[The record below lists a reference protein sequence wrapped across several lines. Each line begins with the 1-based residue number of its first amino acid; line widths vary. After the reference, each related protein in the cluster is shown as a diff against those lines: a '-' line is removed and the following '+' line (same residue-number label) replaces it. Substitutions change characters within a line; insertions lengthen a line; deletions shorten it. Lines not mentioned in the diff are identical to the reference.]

1 MLKLLSELDFR
12 LGNDSWIE
20 DDSHIF
26 GILYYRNI
34 YKCIQFLLAHLSFQA
49 YLDFKPL
56 RLSDTKGRQIH
67 SVMNMRDWWWDTQ
80 DQLPAGATTVPVICA
95 SNQTHLTNFS
105 GIQHAW
111 PLNLTICNIRNNI
124 RVHLQSTP
132 VSSSAWS
139 HVSQKVPRTWTKH
152 GIAQLEQSCP
162 NSVILTLLAPAWN
175 RIVLMD
181 SSDNVTRGWLP
192 GSEIIRNESW
202 LL

>member
-1 MLKLLSELDFR
+1 MKACIDQHLRLGRDNLKIESFQSAAAMLKLLSELDFR

-80 DQLPAGATTVPVICA
+80 DQLPAGAMTVPVICA
-95 SNQTHLTNFS
+95 SNQTH
-105 GIQHAW
+105 
-111 PLNLTICNIRNNI
+111 
-124 RVHLQSTP
+124 
-132 VSSSAWS
+132 
-139 HVSQKVPRTWTKH
+139 
-152 GIAQLEQSCP
+152 
-162 NSVILTLLAPAWN
+162 
-175 RIVLMD
+175 
-181 SSDNVTRGWLP
+181 
-192 GSEIIRNESW
+192 
-202 LL
+202 